1 MVMTM
6 MPPRKPC
13 QKRKHPVLAKPEE
26 QDAKKGKRFMYREA
40 SDSPE
45 ESFDLPNFD
54 AGHDPRADQSM
65 HRPGSGPTDNSDLSQ
80 EEEKFQWTL
89 N

>member
-6 MPPRKPC
+6 MPPRKPTK
-13 QKRKHPVLAKPEE
+13 KRQQPVLAKPEE
-26 QDAKKGKRFMYREA
+26 HDAKKGKRFNNRDA

-54 AGHDPRADQSM
+54 PHHDPRADKSM
-65 HRPGSGPTDNSDLSQ
+65 HRPGSGPSDNSYHSQ
-80 EEEKFQWTL
+80 EENKNQ
-89 N
+89 

>member
-13 QKRKHPVLAKPEE
+13 SKRKHPVLAKPVEH
-26 QDAKKGKRFMYREA
+26 DAKKGKRFMYRDS

-54 AGHDPRADQSM
+54 PNHDPRADKSM
-65 HRPGSGPTDNSDLSQ
+65 HRPGSGPTVNSSKAKKRTSSS
-80 EEEKFQWTL
+80 ETL

>member
-1 MVMTM
+1 M
-6 MPPRKPC
+6 
-13 QKRKHPVLAKPEE
+13 LAKPEE
-26 QDAKKGKRFMYREA
+26 HDAKKGKRFKYLDT

-54 AGHDPRADQSM
+54 PSYDPRANASM
-65 HRPGSGPTDNSDLSQ
+65 HRPGSGPTDNSYHSQ
-80 EEEKFQWTL
+80 EENKCQLESL